1 MITNG
6 IIMAVLHKKNDMT
19 TQGNVRYF
27 KDRPCSWKLL
37 YDEYNYFIAQ
47 MEMEKKL
54 GNGLKAI
61 IGRCRFFGGCICPA
75 AGFTYLCFKTSFT
88 SIYVYRWPEDSSLC
102 LILIFS
108 WEEYWNVSWK
118 NLESKSWLDSKILIN
133 ICGFISTTVIFASLF
148 SLFFAS
154 VDRFSLRVITELP
167 RPDSRSYLYA
177 TINSSAL
184 SVITLWF
191 EQ

>member
-1 MITNG
+1 MALSWLYCTKRMIWLRKEMFDISRIG
-6 IIMAVLHKKNDMT
+6 HVH
-19 TQGNVRYF
+19 
-27 KDRPCSWKLL
+27 
-37 YDEYNYFIAQ
+37 ENYFTLSIIILSPRWKW
-47 MEMEKKL
+47 KKL

-61 IGRCRFFGGCICPA
+61 IGRGRFFGGCICPA

-154 VDRFSLRVITELP
+154 VDRFS
-167 RPDSRSYLYA
+167 
-177 TINSSAL
+177 
-184 SVITLWF
+184 
-191 EQ
+191 